1 MDPRWRSRKLL
12 MTLLVVLVVAGS
24 DLMGHGL
31 SENTLDAVLKM
42 ALGLVG
48 AQGLVDTASAWK
60 AGQGGA
66 DAAEDVAGA
75 LDE

>member
-12 MTLLVVLVVAGS
+12 VTLLVVLVVAGS

-60 AGQGGA
+60 AGQGVA

>member
-12 MTLLVVLVVAGS
+12 VTLLVVLVVAGS

-60 AGQGGA
+60 AGQGVA
-66 DAAEDVAGA
+66 AAAEAVAGA

>member
-12 MTLLVVLVVAGS
+12 VTLLVVLVVAGS
-24 DLMGHGL
+24 DLLGHGL

-48 AQGLVDTASAWK
+48 AQGLVDTASAWR
-60 AGQGGA
+60 AGQGVAG
-66 DAAEDVAGA
+66 AAEDVAEV
-75 LDE
+75 LNE

>member
-12 MTLLVVLVVAGS
+12 VTLLVVLVVAGS

-42 ALGLVG
+42 ALGLDG
-48 AQGLVDTASAWK
+48 AQGLGDTASAGK
-60 AGQGGA
+60 AGQGVA

-75 LDE
+75 RDE

>member
-12 MTLLVVLVVAGS
+12 VTLLVVLVVAGS

-31 SENTLDAVLKM
+31 SENSLAAVLK
-42 ALGLVG
+42 LGLGLGG
-48 AQGLVDTASAWK
+48 APGLVAPASAWK
-60 AGQGGA
+60 AGQGVA
-66 DAAEDVAGA
+66 EAAEDVAGA

>member
-12 MTLLVVLVVAGS
+12 VSLLVVLVVAGS
-24 DLMGHGL
+24 
-31 SENTLDAVLKM
+31 DAVLKM

-60 AGQGGA
+60 AGQGVA